1 MRILGIDPGLTTVG
15 IGLIDVQGPEEYTAV
30 DWLTI
35 ETDPGENPPTRLAE
49 IAKDLRGLLK
59 TMQPELA
66 VVEQLFFARNEK
78 TAISVAQARGVI
90 LLALAER
97 DIPIVEPTP
106 MQMKSA
112 ITGDGG
118 ADKKQIGDMLMRWL
132 KLDAV
137 PTPADAADAL
147 GLALYGAFLAKDP
160 MKNGVLGVQRGQ

>member
-1 MRILGIDPGLTTVG
+1 MRILGIDPGLTTLG
-15 IGLIDVQGPEEYTAV
+15 IGLIEMRGPQDFVAL

-35 ETDPGENPPTRLAE
+35 ETDAGADTAERLAE
-49 IAKDLRGLLK
+49 IAKDLRGLLDS
-59 TMQPELA
+59 MHPELA

-97 DIPIVEPTP
+97 KIPILEPTP

-112 ITGDGG
+112 IAGDGS
-118 ADKKQIGDMLMRWL
+118 ADKQQIGDMIVRWL
-132 KLDAV
+132 KLESV

-147 GLALYGAFLAKDP
+147 GLALYGAFVGKTPIASLS
-160 MKNGVLGVQRGQ
+160 